1 MFLFDLFGRSF
12 LMSAVAGAT
21 VMAVGGMAYTAA
33 NVVPT
38 TVAGSGSGAVSGY
51 TVSAIVY
58 NVNASNPNNVDS
70 VTFTYSPST
79 PDPTRARIS
88 GDGGTTWFN
97 CDSTIVGAS
106 DQVIACLTSG
116 LTVPA
121 LASLTIVLTT

>member
-12 LMSAVAGAT
+12 VMSAMAGAT

-33 NVVPT
+33 NTVPG
-38 TVAGSGSGAVSGY
+38 TVAGSGSGTVSGY
-51 TVSAIVY
+51 TISAIVY

-70 VTFTYSPST
+70 VTFTYSPGT

-97 CDSTIVGAS
+97 CDSTIVGGS
-106 DQVIACLTSG
+106 DSVTACLTSG

>member
-12 LMSAVAGAT
+12 LMTAMAGAT

-33 NVVPT
+33 NTVPT
-38 TVAGSGSGAVSGY
+38 TVAGSGSGTVSGY
-51 TVSAIVY
+51 TISSIIY

-70 VTFTYSPST
+70 ITFSYSPST
-79 PDPTRARIS
+79 PDPTRARVS

-97 CDSTIVGAS
+97 CDSAIVGAS
-106 DQVIACLTSG
+106 DTVTACTTTG

-121 LASLTIVLTT
+121 LTNLTIVLTT

>member
-12 LMSAVAGAT
+12 LMSAMAGAT

-33 NVVPT
+33 NTVPT
-38 TVAGSGSGAVSGY
+38 TVAGSGSGSVSGY
-51 TVSAIVY
+51 TISSIVY

-97 CDSTIVGAS
+97 CDSTIVGGS

-116 LTVPA
+116 LTVPT

>member
-33 NVVPT
+33 NTVPA

-51 TVSAIVY
+51 TISAIVY
-58 NVNASNPNNVDS
+58 NVNGTDPRNVDS
-70 VTFTYSPST
+70 ITFSYSPSS

-88 GDGGTTWFN
+88 ADNGTTWFN
-97 CDSTIVGAS
+97 CDSVINGGT
-106 DQVIACLTSG
+106 DQVTACATSG
-116 LTVPA
+116 LTVA
-121 LASLTIVLTT
+121 AASTVIIVLTT